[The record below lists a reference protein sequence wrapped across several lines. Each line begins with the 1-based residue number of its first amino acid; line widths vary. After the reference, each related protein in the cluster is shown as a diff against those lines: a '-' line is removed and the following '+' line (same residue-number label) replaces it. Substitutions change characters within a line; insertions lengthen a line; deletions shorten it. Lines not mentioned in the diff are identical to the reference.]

1 MSGGSK
7 GGGSSTTVSKME
19 PAAEVKPYLNPYMT
33 HAAALS
39 MKPYEAY
46 KGNRIADWTPDQ
58 LRGFQMTREV
68 ANQANTAINNSAN
81 QLNRTLNGQYLNY
94 SPGNNQ
100 YMGQGAA
107 VGNNQY
113 LGAQSSVGRNQYIG
127 QNASVGNNQYLGA
140 TTSVGRNAYAGSNQ
154 YLDNAI
160 RSTQDEMTRQFNN
173 NVQNSTDAMM
183 ARSGAFGGSAWRQAQ
198 QANQESLNKQ
208 IGEVSNNMRMQD
220 YGMQQQL
227 AEADINRRIQA
238 QQTDLARNA
247 QLAQEGINLRNQ
259 SQHQDLARN
268 AGLVESDLGRR
279 LQAQQTDLA
288 RNSQLA
294 QDAIALRN
302 QSQHQDLARN
312 AGLRQDQLNM
322 LNSNWNNERQRQ
334 LQASQLIP
342 SLTQGGYQNAQAL
355 LGIGD
360 SIQGM
365 NQDRLNMLYEDWL
378 EKQNWDQRGL
388 DIMGNAISRTM
399 GAGGTTT
406 NTAPNPNQRNRT
418 ASALGGALSGAALG
432 APFAG
437 IGSIPGALIGGGLGL
452 VGGLL

>member
-39 MKPYEAY
+39 MKPYESY

-58 LRGFQMTREV
+58 LRGFQMTRDV
-68 ANQANTAINNSAN
+68 ANQANTAINSSAN

-100 YMGQGAA
+100 YMGQNAT

-127 QNASVGNNQYLGA
+127 VN
-140 TTSVGRNAYAGSNQ
+140 TSVGSNAYAGSNQ

-160 RSTQDEMTRQFNN
+160 KSTQDDMTRQFNN

-227 AEADINRRIQA
+227 AEADINRRVQA
-238 QQTDLARNA
+238 QQN
-247 QLAQEGINLRNQ
+247 
-259 SQHQDLARN
+259 DLARN

-399 GAGGTTT
+399 GAGGSTT
-406 NTAPNPNQRNRT
+406 NTGPNPNQRNRT

-452 VGGLL
+452 IGGLL

>member
-1 MSGGSK
+1 MSGGG
-7 GGGSSTTVSKME
+7 GGGSQTSISKME

-46 KGNRIADWTPDQ
+46 QGNRIADWTPDQ
-58 LRGFQMTREV
+58 LRGFQMTRDV
-68 ANQANTAINNSAN
+68 ANQANTAISNSAN

-100 YMGQGAA
+100 YMG
-107 VGNNQY
+107 
-113 LGAQSSVGRNQYIG
+113 
-127 QNASVGNNQYLGA
+127 A
-140 TTSVGRNAYAGSNQ
+140 TTTVGKNAYAGPNP
-154 YLDNAI
+154 YLDKAI
-160 RSTQDEMTRQFNN
+160 RSAQDDMTRQFNN

-198 QANQESLNKQ
+198 QANQEVLNKQ
-208 IGEVSNNMRMQD
+208 IGDVSTQMRMQD

-227 AEADINRRIQA
+227 AEADINRR
-238 QQTDLARNA
+238 L
-247 QLAQEGINLRNQ
+247 Q
-259 SQHQDLARN
+259 SEQ
-268 AGLVESDLGRR
+268 
-279 LQAQQTDLA
+279 
-288 RNSQLA
+288 
-294 QDAIALRN
+294 
-302 QSQHQDLARN
+302 QDLARN

-360 SIQGM
+360 AIQGM
-365 NQDRLNMLYEDWL
+365 NQDRLNMQYEDWL
-378 EKQNWDQRGL
+378 EKQNWDQRSL

-399 GAGGTTT
+399 GAGGSTT
-406 NTAPNPNQRNRT
+406 NTGPNPNQRNRT
-418 ASALGGALSGAALG
+418 ASALGGALSGGAMGAGLFPAAAG
-432 APFAG
+432 ATPW
-437 IGSIPGALIGGGLGL
+437 GALIGGGLGL

>member
-1 MSGGSK
+1 MSGGS
-7 GGGSSTTVSKME
+7 GGGTQTSISKAE
-19 PAAEVKPYLNPYMT
+19 PAEQVKPYLYPYMT

-46 KGNRIADWTPDQ
+46 NGQRLAGWTQDQ
-58 LRGFQMTREV
+58 LNGFQMTRNV

-100 YMGQGAA
+100 Y
-107 VGNNQY
+107 
-113 LGAQSSVGRNQYIG
+113 LGATSNVGRNQYIG

-140 TTSVGRNAYAGSNQ
+140 TTSVGKNAYAGPNK
-154 YLDNAI
+154 YLENAI
-160 RSTQDEMTRQFNN
+160 RSTQDDMTRQFNN
-173 NVQNSTDAMM
+173 NVQNSTDSMM
-183 ARSGAFGGSAWRQAQ
+183 ARAGAFGGSAWRQAQ
-198 QANQESLNKQ
+198 QANQESLNRQ
-208 IGEVSNNMRMQD
+208 VSEVSNNMRMQD
-220 YGMQQQL
+220 YQTQQQL
-227 AEADINRRIQA
+227 AEADINRRLQA

-247 QLAQEGINLRNQ
+247 QLAQEQINLRNQ

-268 AGLVESDLGRR
+268 AGLVESDIARR
-279 LQAQQTDLA
+279 VQAQQTDLA
-288 RNSQLA
+288 RN
-294 QDAIALRN
+294 
-302 QSQHQDLARN
+302 
-312 AGLRQDQLNM
+312 AGLRQEQLNM

-365 NQDRLNMLYEDWL
+365 NQDILNQRYSDWL

-388 DIMGNAISRTM
+388 DIMGNAIGRTM
-399 GAGGTTT
+399 GAGGTTSS
-406 NTAPNPNQRNRT
+406 TAPNPNQRNRT
-418 ASALGGALSGAALG
+418 ASALGGALGGAAMG
-432 APFAG
+432 SQMGSVAG
-437 IGSIPGALIGGGLGL
+437 IPGALIGGGLGL